1 MLTSASGVSRTL
13 GTRNEDIL
21 VVDQGGILRLRTTA
35 IATGSH
41 IQVNAQV
48 DALLNKT
55 PVISLFPSEIYF
67 GRTLEVGQ
75 SKTVEFKIENTG
87 AGPLEITGYSAPE
100 GITMEPSTLTIAPGE
115 NKTVQITLTPTQAGT
130 FSGQI
135 TLQHGE
141 QSVGTLELPLA
152 NLTIEAAQI
161 PIISLIQEN
170 LNLGEIEMGRDA
182 TTTFTITNTG
192 TGPLNIT
199 DIQSDIAGIALS
211 ETQLTV
217 PPGQSQDITVT
228 FNPPAEGPFTG
239 TIDITSDDPEKASI
253 SLTITGSAIFI
264 PADPRTDFD
273 GSRTIDFSDFLL
285 FVGAFGTANTTFDL
299 DGSGTVD
306 FPDFLIFVRNFGKTI
321 NS

>member
-1 MLTSASGVSRTL
+1 MLTNASGVSRDL

-21 VVDQGGILRLRTTA
+21 VIDQEGILRLRATA
-35 IATGSH
+35 IASGSH
-41 IQVNAQV
+41 DLINAQV

-55 PVISLFPSEIYF
+55 PIITLFPRELYF

-75 SKTVEFKIENTG
+75 SKTVDFKIENIG

-100 GITMEPSTLTIAPGE
+100 GITMEPSSLTIAPGE
-115 NKTVQITLTPTQAGT
+115 SKTVQITLAPTQAGT
-130 FSGQI
+130 FSGKI

-141 QSVGTLELPLA
+141 QSVGTLEIPVLD
-152 NLTIEAAQI
+152 LTIEAAQL
-161 PIISLIQEN
+161 PVISLVQEN

-199 DIQSDIAGIALS
+199 DIQSDIAGITLS

-228 FNPPAEGPFTG
+228 FNPPASGPFTG
-239 TIDITSDDPEKASI
+239 TIDITSDDPENASI
-253 SLTITGSAIFI
+253 SLTITGSAIFV
-264 PADPRTDFD
+264 PADPRTDFN
-273 GSRTIDFSDFLL
+273 GSLTVDFYDFLL
-285 FVGAFGTANTTFDL
+285 FSEAFGTANATFDL

-306 FPDFLIFVRNFGKTI
+306 FPDFLIFVQNFGKAV

>member
-1 MLTSASGVSRTL
+1 MLTSASGISGTL

-41 IQVNAQV
+41 DLINAQV

-87 AGPLEITGYSAPE
+87 VGPLEITGYSAPE

-115 NKTVQITLTPTQAGT
+115 SKTVQITLAPTQAGT
-130 FSGQI
+130 FSGKI

-141 QSVGTLELPLA
+141 QSVGTLELPFA
-152 NLTIEAAQI
+152 DLTIEAAQL

-170 LNLGEIEMGRDA
+170 LNLGEIEMGRGI

-192 TGPLNIT
+192 TGSLNIT
-199 DIQSDIAGIALS
+199 DIQTDIAGITLS

-228 FNPPAEGPFTG
+228 LNPTAPGPING

-264 PADPRTDFD
+264 PADPRTDFN
-273 GSRTIDFSDFLL
+273 GSLTVDFYDFLL
-285 FVGAFGTANTTFDL
+285 FSEAFGTANTTFDL

-306 FPDFLIFVRNFGKTI
+306 FPDFLIFVQNFGKAV

>member
-1 MLTSASGVSRTL
+1 MLLNASGVSGTL
-13 GTRNEDIL
+13 DTQNEDIL
-21 VVDQGGILRLRTTA
+21 VIDQEGILRLKTTA

-41 IQVNAQV
+41 DLINAQV

-115 NKTVQITLTPTQAGT
+115 SKTVQITLTPTQAGT
-130 FSGQI
+130 FSGTI

-141 QSVGTLELPLA
+141 QSVGTLEIPFT

-161 PIISLIQEN
+161 PIISLMQEN
-170 LNLGEIEMGRDA
+170 LNLGEIEMGRGI

-199 DIQSDIAGIALS
+199 DIQSDIAGITLS
-211 ETQLTV
+211 ETQLTL
-217 PPGQSQDITVT
+217 PPGQSQDIIITL
-228 FNPPAEGPFTG
+228 NPTAPGPITG
-239 TIDITSDDPEKASI
+239 TIDITSDDPEKTSI
-253 SLTITGSAIFI
+253 SLTITGSAIFV
-264 PADPRTDFD
+264 PADPRTDFN
-273 GSRTIDFSDFLL
+273 GSLTVDFYDFLL
-285 FVGAFGTANTTFDL
+285 FSEAFGTANATFDL

-306 FPDFLIFVRNFGKTI
+306 FPDFLIFIASFGKAV

>member
-1 MLTSASGVSRTL
+1 MLTNASGVSGTL

-21 VVDQGGILRLRTTA
+21 VIDQGGILRLRTTA

-41 IQVNAQV
+41 DLINAQV

-115 NKTVQITLTPTQAGT
+115 SKTVQIILTPTQAGT
-130 FSGQI
+130 FSGKI

-141 QSVGTLELPLA
+141 QSVGTLEIPFA
-152 NLTIEAAQI
+152 DLTIEAPQI
-161 PIISLIQEN
+161 PTISLVQEN
-170 LNLGEIEMGRDA
+170 LSLGEIEVGKDI

-199 DIQSDIAGIALS
+199 DIQSNLAGITLS

-228 FNPPAEGPFTG
+228 FSPPAEGPITG
-239 TIDITSDDPEKASI
+239 TIDVLSNDPEKASI

-306 FPDFLIFVRNFGKTI
+306 FPDFLIFVQNFGKAV

>member
-1 MLTSASGVSRTL
+1 M
-13 GTRNEDIL
+13 
-21 VVDQGGILRLRTTA
+21 RLRTTA

-41 IQVNAQV
+41 DLINAQV

-55 PVISLFPSEIYF
+55 PVISLFPNELYF

-87 AGPLEITGYSAPE
+87 AGPLEITGYTAPE

-115 NKTVQITLTPTQAGT
+115 SKTVQITLTPTQAGT
-130 FSGQI
+130 LSGKI

-141 QSVGTLELPLA
+141 QSVGTLEIPFV
-152 NLTIEAAQI
+152 NLTIEAPQL

-170 LNLGEIEMGRDA
+170 LSLGEIEVGQEV
-182 TTTFTITNTG
+182 TTTFTITNSG
-192 TGPLNIT
+192 TGPLTIT

-228 FNPPAEGPFTG
+228 FNPPAEGPITG
-239 TIDITSDDPEKASI
+239 SIDVFSDDPEKASI

-264 PADPRTDFD
+264 PADPRADFD

-285 FVGAFGTANTTFDL
+285 FVGAFGTVNTTFDL

-306 FPDFLIFVRNFGKTI
+306 FPDFLIFVQNFGKAV

>member
-1 MLTSASGVSRTL
+1 MLTNASGVSRNL

-21 VVDQGGILRLRTTA
+21 VIDQGGILRLKTTA
-35 IATGSH
+35 IAPGSH
-41 IQVNAQV
+41 TQINVQI

-55 PVISLFPSEIYF
+55 PVIALFPRELYF

-115 NKTVQITLTPTQAGT
+115 SKTVQITLTPTQAGT
-130 FSGQI
+130 FSGKI

-141 QSVGTLELPLA
+141 QSVGTLEIPFLD
-152 NLTIEAAQI
+152 LTIEAAQL
-161 PIISLIQEN
+161 PVISLIQEN
-170 LNLGEIEMGRDA
+170 LSLGEIQVGQEV
-182 TTTFTITNTG
+182 TTTFTITNSG
-192 TGPLNIT
+192 SGPLTIT
-199 DIQSDIAGIALS
+199 DIQSNIAGIALS
-211 ETQLTV
+211 ETSLTV
-217 PPGQSQDITVT
+217 PAGQSQDITVT
-228 FNPPAEGPFTG
+228 FNPPAEGPITG
-239 TIDITSDDPEKASI
+239 TIDIISDDPEKASI

-273 GSRTIDFSDFLL
+273 GSSTIDFQDFLL

-306 FPDFLIFVRNFGKTI
+306 FPDFLIFVSNFGKTI
-321 NS
+321 N

>member
-1 MLTSASGVSRTL
+1 M
-13 GTRNEDIL
+13 
-21 VVDQGGILRLRTTA
+21 RLKTTA
-35 IATGSH
+35 IATGSAGL
-41 IQVNAQV
+41 VNAQI
-48 DALLNKT
+48 DALLNRT
-55 PVISLFPSEIYF
+55 PVISLFPNELYF

-87 AGPLEITGYSAPE
+87 AGPLAITGYSAPE
-100 GITMEPSTLTIAPGE
+100 GITMAPSSLTIAPGE
-115 NKTVQITLTPTQAGT
+115 SKTVQITLAPTQAGT
-130 FSGQI
+130 FSGKI

-141 QSVGTLELPLA
+141 QNVGTLEIPFT

-170 LNLGEIEMGRDA
+170 LNLGEIEMGKDA

-199 DIQSDIAGIALS
+199 DIQSNIAGITLS
-211 ETQLTV
+211 ETQVTV

-228 FNPPAEGPFTG
+228 FSPPAEGPITG
-239 TIDITSDDPEKASI
+239 AIDVFSNDPEKASI
-253 SLTITGSAIFI
+253 SLSITGSAIFI
-264 PADPRTDFD
+264 PADPRTDFN
-273 GSRTIDFSDFLL
+273 GSLTVDFYDFLL
-285 FVGAFGTANTTFDL
+285 FSEAFGTANTTFDL

-306 FPDFLIFVRNFGKTI
+306 FPDFLIFVQNFGKAV

>member
-21 VVDQGGILRLRTTA
+21 VIDQGGILRLRTTA
-35 IATGSH
+35 IATGSADL
-41 IQVNAQV
+41 VNAQV

-115 NKTVQITLTPTQAGT
+115 SKTAQITLTPMQAGT
-130 FSGQI
+130 FSGKI

-141 QSVGTLELPLA
+141 QSVGTLEIPVLD
-152 NLTIEAAQI
+152 LTIEASPL

-170 LNLGEIEMGRDA
+170 LSLGEIEMGRGI

-228 FNPPAEGPFTG
+228 FNPPTPGPITG
-239 TIDITSDDPEKASI
+239 TIDIISNDPEKASI

-264 PADPRTDFD
+264 PADPRTDFN
-273 GSRTIDFSDFLL
+273 GSLTVDFYDFLL
-285 FVGAFGTANTTFDL
+285 FSEAFGTANATFDL

-306 FPDFLIFVRNFGKTI
+306 FPDFLIFVASFGKAV
-321 NS
+321 NG

>member
-1 MLTSASGVSRTL
+1 MLTSASGVSATL

-21 VVDQGGILRLRTTA
+21 VIDQGGILRLRTTA
-35 IATGSH
+35 IATGSAGL
-41 IQVNAQV
+41 VNAQV

-115 NKTVQITLTPTQAGT
+115 SKTVQITLTPMQAGT
-130 FSGQI
+130 FSGKI

-141 QSVGTLELPLA
+141 QSVGTLEIPVLD
-152 NLTIEAAQI
+152 LTIEASPL

-170 LNLGEIEMGRDA
+170 LSLGEIEMGRGI

-228 FNPPAEGPFTG
+228 FNPPAPGPITG
-239 TIDITSDDPEKASI
+239 TIDIISNDPEKASI

-264 PADPRTDFD
+264 PADPRTDFN
-273 GSRTIDFSDFLL
+273 GSLTVDFYDFLL
-285 FVGAFGTANTTFDL
+285 FSEAFGTANTTFDL

-306 FPDFLIFVRNFGKTI
+306 FPDFLIFVASFGKAV
-321 NS
+321 NG

>member
-1 MLTSASGVSRTL
+1 MLTSASGVSRNL

-21 VVDQGGILRLRTTA
+21 VIDQGGILRLRTTA
-35 IATGSH
+35 IATGSADL
-41 IQVNAQV
+41 VNAQV

-115 NKTVQITLTPTQAGT
+115 SKTVQITLEPTQAGT
-130 FSGQI
+130 FSGKI

-141 QSVGTLELPLA
+141 QSVGTLEIPFTD
-152 NLTIEAAQI
+152 LTIEAAPL
-161 PIISLIQEN
+161 PIISLVQEN
-170 LNLGEIEMGRDA
+170 LSLGEIEMGRDA

-199 DIQSDIAGIALS
+199 DIQSDIAGITLS

-217 PPGQSQDITVT
+217 PPGQSHSITVT
-228 FNPPAEGPFTG
+228 FNPPASGPFTG
-239 TIDITSDDPEKASI
+239 TIDITSDDPENASI
-253 SLTITGSAIFI
+253 SLTITGSAIFV
-264 PADPRTDFD
+264 PADPRTDFN
-273 GSRTIDFSDFLL
+273 GSQTVDFYDFLL
-285 FVGAFGTANTTFDL
+285 FSEAFGTTNATFDL

-306 FPDFLIFVRNFGKTI
+306 FPDFLIFVASFGKAI
-321 NS
+321 N

>member
-1 MLTSASGVSRTL
+1 M
-13 GTRNEDIL
+13 
-21 VVDQGGILRLRTTA
+21 RLRTTA
-35 IATGSH
+35 IATGTH
-41 IQVNAQV
+41 DLINAQV

-75 SKTVEFKIENTG
+75 SKTVEIKIENTG
-87 AGPLEITGYSAPE
+87 AGPLEITGYTAPE

-115 NKTVQITLTPTQAGT
+115 SKTLQITLTPTQAGT
-130 FSGQI
+130 FSGKI

-141 QSVGTLELPLA
+141 QSVGALEFPFV
-152 NLTIEAAQI
+152 NLTIEASQL
-161 PIISLIQEN
+161 PTISLIQEN
-170 LNLGEIEMGRDA
+170 LSLGEIEMGRGV

-228 FNPPAEGPFTG
+228 FNPPAPGPITG
-239 TIDITSDDPEKASI
+239 TIDIISNDPEKTSI
-253 SLTITGSAIFI
+253 SLTITGSAIFV
-264 PADPRTDFD
+264 PADPRTDFN
-273 GSRTIDFSDFLL
+273 GSLTVDFYDFLL
-285 FVGAFGTANTTFDL
+285 FSEAFGTANATFDL

-306 FPDFLIFVRNFGKTI
+306 FPDFLIFVASFGKAV
-321 NS
+321 NG

>member
-21 VVDQGGILRLRTTA
+21 VIDQSGILRLRTTA
-35 IATGSH
+35 IATGSAGL
-41 IQVNAQV
+41 VNAQV

-75 SKTVEFKIENTG
+75 SKSVEFKIENTG

-115 NKTVQITLTPTQAGT
+115 SKTVQIILTPTQAGA
-130 FSGQI
+130 FSGKI

-141 QSVGTLELPLA
+141 QSVGTLEIPFA
-152 NLTIEAAQI
+152 DLTIEAPQL
-161 PIISLIQEN
+161 PVISLIQEN
-170 LNLGEIEMGRDA
+170 LSLGEIEVGKNA

-192 TGPLNIT
+192 TGPLTIT
-199 DIQSDIAGIALS
+199 DIQSNIAGITLS

-217 PPGQSQDITVT
+217 PAGQSQDITVT
-228 FNPPAEGPFTG
+228 FSPPAEGPITG
-239 TIDITSDDPEKASI
+239 TIDVLSDDPEKASI

-264 PADPRTDFD
+264 PADPRTDFN

-306 FPDFLIFVRNFGKTI
+306 FPDFLIFVQNFGKTI
-321 NS
+321 N

>member
-1 MLTSASGVSRTL
+1 MLTNAGGVASTL

-35 IATGSH
+35 IATGSADL
-41 IQVNAQV
+41 INAQV

-55 PVISLFPSEIYF
+55 PVISLFPNELYF

-100 GITMEPSTLTIAPGE
+100 GIAMEPSTLTIAPGE
-115 NKTVQITLTPTQAGT
+115 SKTVQITLTPTQAGT
-130 FSGQI
+130 LSGKI

-141 QSVGTLELPLA
+141 QSVGTLEIPFLD
-152 NLTIEAAQI
+152 LTIEAPQL
-161 PIISLIQEN
+161 PVISLVQEN
-170 LNLGEIEMGRDA
+170 LSLGEIEVGKDV
-182 TTTFTITNTG
+182 TKTFTITNTG
-192 TGPLNIT
+192 SGPLTIT
-199 DIQSDIAGIALS
+199 DIQSNIAGIAFS

-228 FNPPAEGPFTG
+228 FSPPAEGPITG
-239 TIDITSDDPEKASI
+239 TIDVFSDDPEKASI
-253 SLTITGSAIFI
+253 SLSITGSAIFI

-273 GSRTIDFSDFLL
+273 GSRTINFQDFLL
-285 FVGAFGTANTTFDL
+285 FVSAFGTTDATFDL
-299 DGSGTVD
+299 NGSGTVD
-306 FPDFLIFVRNFGKTI
+306 FPDFLIFVQNFGKTI
-321 NS
+321 N

>member
-1 MLTSASGVSRTL
+1 MLTSASGVSATL

-21 VVDQGGILRLRTTA
+21 VIDQGGILRLRTTA
-35 IATGSH
+35 IATGSAGL
-41 IQVNAQV
+41 VNAQV

-115 NKTVQITLTPTQAGT
+115 SKTVQITLTPMQAGT
-130 FSGQI
+130 FSGKI

-141 QSVGTLELPLA
+141 QSVGTLEIPVLD
-152 NLTIEAAQI
+152 LTIEASPL

-170 LNLGEIEMGRDA
+170 LSLGEIEMGRGI

-199 DIQSDIAGIALS
+199 DIQSDIVGIALS

-217 PPGQSQDITVT
+217 PPGQSQDITIT
-228 FNPPAEGPFTG
+228 FNPPAPGPFTG
-239 TIDITSDDPEKASI
+239 TIDIISNDPEKASI

-264 PADPRTDFD
+264 PADPRTDFN
-273 GSRTIDFSDFLL
+273 GSLTVDFYDFLL
-285 FVGAFGTANTTFDL
+285 FSEAFGTANTTFDL

-306 FPDFLIFVRNFGKTI
+306 FPDFLIFVASFGKAV
-321 NS
+321 NG

>member
-1 MLTSASGVSRTL
+1 MLLNASGVSRTL

-21 VVDQGGILRLRTTA
+21 VIDQEGILRLRATA
-35 IATGSH
+35 IASGSLDE
-41 IQVNAQV
+41 INTQI

-55 PVISLFPSEIYF
+55 PVITLFPRELYF

-75 SKTVEFKIENTG
+75 SKTVEIKIENTG
-87 AGPLEITGYSAPE
+87 AGPLEITGYTAPE
-100 GITMEPSTLTIAPGE
+100 GITMEPSSLTIAPGE
-115 NKTVQITLTPTQAGT
+115 SKTVQITLTPTQAGT
-130 FSGQI
+130 FSGKI

-141 QSVGTLELPLA
+141 QSVGTLELPFLD
-152 NLTIEAAQI
+152 LTIEAPQL
-161 PIISLIQEN
+161 PVISLVQEN
-170 LNLGEIEMGRDA
+170 LNLDEIEVGKDF

-192 TGPLNIT
+192 TGPLTIT
-199 DIQSDIAGIALS
+199 DIQSNIAGIAFS

-217 PPGQSQDITVT
+217 PPGQSQNITIT
-228 FNPPAEGPFTG
+228 FNPPAEGPITG
-239 TIDITSDDPEKASI
+239 TIDIISDDPEKASI

-285 FVGAFGTANTTFDL
+285 FVSAFGTANTTFDL

-306 FPDFLIFVRNFGKTI
+306 FPDFLIFVANFGKTI

>member
-1 MLTSASGVSRTL
+1 M
-13 GTRNEDIL
+13 
-21 VVDQGGILRLRTTA
+21 
-35 IATGSH
+35 
-41 IQVNAQV
+41 
-48 DALLNKT
+48 
-55 PVISLFPSEIYF
+55 
-67 GRTLEVGQ
+67 GQ

-87 AGPLEITGYSAPE
+87 AGPLEITGYAAPE

-115 NKTVQITLTPTQAGT
+115 SKTVQITLAPMQAGT
-130 FSGQI
+130 FSGKI

-141 QSVGTLELPLA
+141 QSVGTLEIPVLD
-152 NLTIEAAQI
+152 LTIEASPL

-170 LNLGEIEMGRDA
+170 LSLGEIEMGRGI

-228 FNPPAEGPFTG
+228 FNPPAPGPITG
-239 TIDITSDDPEKASI
+239 TIDIISNDPEKASI

-264 PADPRTDFD
+264 PADPRTDFN
-273 GSRTIDFSDFLL
+273 GSLTVDFYDFLL
-285 FVGAFGTANTTFDL
+285 FSEAFGTANTTFDL

-306 FPDFLIFVRNFGKTI
+306 FPDFLIFVASFGKAV

>member
-1 MLTSASGVSRTL
+1 MLTNASGVSGTL

-41 IQVNAQV
+41 DLINAQV
-48 DALLNKT
+48 DALLSKT

-100 GITMEPSTLTIAPGE
+100 GIKMEPSSLTIAPGE
-115 NKTVQITLTPTQAGT
+115 SKTVQITLTPTQAGT

-141 QSVGTLELPLA
+141 QSVGTLELPFV

-199 DIQSDIAGIALS
+199 DIQSDIAGITLS

-217 PPGQSQDITVT
+217 PPGQSQDIIITL
-228 FNPPAEGPFTG
+228 NPTASGPFTG

-264 PADPRTDFD
+264 PADPRTDFN
-273 GSRTIDFSDFLL
+273 GSLTVDFYDFLL
-285 FVGAFGTANTTFDL
+285 FSEAFGTANTTFDL

-306 FPDFLIFVRNFGKTI
+306 FPDFLIFVQNFGKAV
-321 NS
+321 NG

>member
-1 MLTSASGVSRTL
+1 MLTSASGVSATL

-21 VVDQGGILRLRTTA
+21 VIDQGGILRLRTTA
-35 IATGSH
+35 IATGSAGL
-41 IQVNAQV
+41 VNAQV

-115 NKTVQITLTPTQAGT
+115 SKTVQITLTPMQAGT
-130 FSGQI
+130 FSGKI

-141 QSVGTLELPLA
+141 QSVGTLEIPVLD
-152 NLTIEAAQI
+152 LTIEASPL

-170 LNLGEIEMGRDA
+170 LSLGEIEMGRGI

-199 DIQSDIAGIALS
+199 DIQSDIVGIALS

-217 PPGQSQDITVT
+217 PPGQSQDITIT
-228 FNPPAEGPFTG
+228 FNPPAPGPITG
-239 TIDITSDDPEKASI
+239 TIDIISNDPEKASI

-264 PADPRTDFD
+264 PADPRTDFN
-273 GSRTIDFSDFLL
+273 GSLTVDFYDFLL
-285 FVGAFGTANTTFDL
+285 FSEAFGTANTTFDL

-306 FPDFLIFVRNFGKTI
+306 FPDFLIFVASFGKAV
-321 NS
+321 NG

>member
-21 VVDQGGILRLRTTA
+21 VIDQGGILRLRTTA

-41 IQVNAQV
+41 DLINAQV

-115 NKTVQITLTPTQAGT
+115 SKTVQITLAPTQAGT
-130 FSGQI
+130 FSGKI

-141 QSVGTLELPLA
+141 QSVGTLEIPFTD
-152 NLTIEAAQI
+152 LTIEAPQI
-161 PIISLIQEN
+161 PTISLVQEN
-170 LNLGEIEMGRDA
+170 LSLGEIEVGKDI

-199 DIQSDIAGIALS
+199 DIQSNIAGSTFS

-228 FNPPAEGPFTG
+228 FSPPAEGPITG
-239 TIDITSDDPEKASI
+239 TIDVLSNDPEKASI

-306 FPDFLIFVRNFGKTI
+306 FPDFLIFVQNFGKAV

>member
-1 MLTSASGVSRTL
+1 MLTNASGVSRNL

-21 VVDQGGILRLRTTA
+21 VVDQGGILRLRATA
-35 IATGSH
+35 IATGSLDL
-41 IQVNAQV
+41 INTQI

-55 PVISLFPSEIYF
+55 PIITLFPRELYF

-115 NKTVQITLTPTQAGT
+115 SKTVQITLTPTQAGT
-130 FSGQI
+130 FSGKI

-141 QSVGTLELPLA
+141 QRVGTLEIPVLD
-152 NLTIEAAQI
+152 LTIEVPQL
-161 PIISLIQEN
+161 PVISLIQEN
-170 LNLGEIEMGRDA
+170 LSLGEIEVGQEV
-182 TTTFTITNTG
+182 TTTLTITNSG
-192 TGPLNIT
+192 SGPLTIT
-199 DIQSDIAGIALS
+199 DIQSNIAGITLS

-228 FNPPAEGPFTG
+228 FSPPAEGPITG
-239 TIDITSDDPEKASI
+239 TIDIISDDPEKASI

-306 FPDFLIFVRNFGKTI
+306 FPDFLIFVSNFGKTI
-321 NS
+321 N

>member
-1 MLTSASGVSRTL
+1 M
-13 GTRNEDIL
+13 
-21 VVDQGGILRLRTTA
+21 RLRTTA
-35 IATGSH
+35 IASGSADL
-41 IQVNAQV
+41 INAQV

-55 PVISLFPSEIYF
+55 PVISLFPNELYF

-75 SKTVEFKIENTG
+75 SKIVEFKIENTG

-115 NKTVQITLTPTQAGT
+115 SKTVQFTLTPTQAGT
-130 FSGQI
+130 LSGKI

-141 QSVGTLELPLA
+141 QSIGPLEIPVLD
-152 NLTIEAAQI
+152 LTIEAPQL
-161 PIISLIQEN
+161 PVISLVQEN
-170 LNLGEIEMGRDA
+170 LSLGEIEVGQEI

-192 TGPLNIT
+192 AGPLTIT
-199 DIQSDIAGIALS
+199 DIQSNIAGIALS

-217 PPGQSQDITVT
+217 PPGQSQDITLT
-228 FNPPAEGPFTG
+228 FSPPAEGPITG
-239 TIDITSDDPEKASI
+239 TIDVISNDPEKASI
-253 SLTITGSAIFI
+253 SLTITGSAIFT

-273 GSRTIDFSDFLL
+273 GSRTIDFPDFLL
-285 FVGAFGTANTTFDL
+285 FVSAFGTANTTFDL

-306 FPDFLIFVRNFGKTI
+306 FSDFLIFVSNFGKTI

>member
-35 IATGSH
+35 IATGSADL
-41 IQVNAQV
+41 VNAQV

-100 GITMEPSTLTIAPGE
+100 GVTMEPSTLTIAPGE
-115 NKTVQITLTPTQAGT
+115 SKTVQITLTPTQAGT
-130 FSGQI
+130 FSGKI

-141 QSVGTLELPLA
+141 QSLGTLEIPLI
-152 NLTIEAAQI
+152 NLTIEAPQL
-161 PIISLIQEN
+161 PVISLVQEN
-170 LNLGEIEMGRDA
+170 LSLGEIEVGKDV

-192 TGPLNIT
+192 SGPLNIT
-199 DIQSDIAGIALS
+199 DIQSNIAGIELS
-211 ETQLTV
+211 ETSFTV
-217 PPGQSQDITVT
+217 PPGQSQDITIT
-228 FNPPAEGPFTG
+228 LNPQTEGPITG
-239 TIDITSDDPEKASI
+239 TIDVISNDPEKASI
-253 SLTITGSAIFI
+253 SLTITGSVIFI

-273 GSRTIDFSDFLL
+273 GSRSIDFQDFLL

-306 FPDFLIFVRNFGKTI
+306 FSDFLIFVSNFGKTI
-321 NS
+321 N

>member
-1 MLTSASGVSRTL
+1 MLTSASGVSRDL
-13 GTRNEDIL
+13 GTSNEDIL
-21 VVDQGGILRLRTTA
+21 VVDQEGILRLRTTA

-41 IQVNAQV
+41 DLINAQI

-55 PVISLFPSEIYF
+55 PVISMSLRDLYF

-75 SKTVEFKIENTG
+75 SKTVELKIENTG
-87 AGPLEITGYSAPE
+87 AGPLEITGYTAPE

-115 NKTVQITLTPTQAGT
+115 SKTVQITLTPTQAGT
-130 FSGQI
+130 FSGTI
-135 TLQHGE
+135 TFQHGE
-141 QSVGTLELPLA
+141 QSVGTLELPFI
-152 NLTIEAAQI
+152 NLTIEAVQL

-170 LNLGEIEMGRDA
+170 LSLGEIEVGKDV

-199 DIQSDIAGIALS
+199 DIQSDIAGITFS
-211 ETQLTV
+211 ETSLTV
-217 PPGQSQDITVT
+217 PPGQSQDITIT
-228 FNPPAEGPFTG
+228 FSPPAEGPITG
-239 TIDITSDDPEKASI
+239 TIDVLSDDPEKASI
-253 SLTITGSAIFI
+253 SLSIAGTAIFI

-273 GSRTIDFSDFLL
+273 GSRTIDFPDFLL
-285 FVGAFGTANTTFDL
+285 FVRAFGTANTTFDL

-306 FPDFLIFVRNFGKTI
+306 FPDFLIFVANFGKTI